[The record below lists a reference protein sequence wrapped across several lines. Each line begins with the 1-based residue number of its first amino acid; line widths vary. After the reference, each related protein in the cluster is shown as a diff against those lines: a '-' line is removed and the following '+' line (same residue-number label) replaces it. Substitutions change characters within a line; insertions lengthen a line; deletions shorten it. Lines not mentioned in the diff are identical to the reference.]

1 MDVIVYIPLAIFVIV
16 IVVGIIAKLL
26 LRKTEEKGKAE
37 KIDYQ
42 AFFILG
48 ISFFPLGF
56 IFMMLA
62 LTSDFPIAI
71 GIPFLAMGI
80 IYLAIGLS
88 NRNKWERN
96 KNNQTVNS

>member
-1 MDVIVYIPLAIFVIV
+1 MDVLVYISLAILAIV
-16 IVVGIIAKLL
+16 IVVGVIAKLL
-26 LRKTEEKGKAE
+26 LRKTQDEGKAE
-37 KIDYQ
+37 NIDYQ

-48 ISFFPLGF
+48 PSFFSLGF
-56 IFMMLA
+56 IFMVLA

-80 IYLAIGLS
+80 IYLTIGLS
-88 NRNKWERN
+88 NRN

>member
-1 MDVIVYIPLAIFVIV
+1 MDVLVYISLAIFAIV
-16 IVVGIIAKLL
+16 IVVGVIAKLL
-26 LRKTEEKGKAE
+26 LRKTQEKGKAE
-37 KIDYQ
+37 NTDYQ

-80 IYLAIGLS
+80 IYLTIGLS
-88 NRNKWERN
+88 NRNKWKRN
-96 KNNQTVNS
+96 KNRQR